1 MSSLA
6 DRNPASAP
14 LEQRQPTAA
23 PQPFLGLIEAVTVED
38 PVLFPF
44 DGSILRKHAQTAW
57 IWAARDLC
65 PDLLADVETMS
76 SANLEALM
84 PQVVTRMRDG
94 LKQAE
99 DYETG
104 RRLRA
109 QLGGPEALERLPF
122 VINALHSRALLV
134 KAEAF
139 GKAANTVDNDHTLGA
154 ALQAMPLQDASATA
168 LLMHVAIGQIN
179 NPTKLVTTAV
189 RIAGGGSEAA
199 IQRSGFGPMVDAIL
213 AHAQN
218 QLHALQQNGPF
229 ADVDMTCRALDR
241 LHKLIRS
248 LTGYVEFARNSR
260 WTMVLAALTKHTSD
274 RIEQRLK
281 DVVPDLN
288 QALRKMPGTDRL
300 DHDRLLSAL
309 NGMYV
314 LAAVR
319 DSRDSLA
326 VNALFDQA
334 WSQSGEALELHLVR
348 NLELYK
354 LNPDDALIGTRL
366 DTAIKMAEIRF
377 TPEYAETLRR
387 ARHTAERRA

>member
-65 PDLLADVETMS
+65 PDLLADVEAMS